1 MVKLSKYNIDLGNNC
16 FYNSLH
22 DTIIEDPKRTLDSI
36 SAGKG
41 EKLDDNVK
49 QVLFNNGFIVTDE
62 FDELGAVEY
71 IHNKE
76 KFNTNHAS
84 LIIYPSLKCNFNCYY
99 CFEKNKNSVMTT
111 KNAILFSDFLVKLA
125 ERSRL
130 SKMSLR
136 WSGGEPLLAW
146 KKIKLILDN
155 VKVGISSDV
164 KILNTIAT
172 NGYLLDKNT
181 IHDMVNYD
189 FQNVTVTLDGP
200 KEIHD
205 LSRNTINGKPTFNRI
220 VSNIEY
226 LCNYLPTTIRIN
238 IDIRNKDCFESL
250 LKQLSKYK
258 IANREVELFCKPIIP
273 CWDCV
278 KDSSMFD
285 MISFFEIEKDFIKV
299 AKEFGFKY
307 SFHPNMRAGIR
318 CPYYHINSFMIDA
331 ELYVYKCSLLVG
343 EKNESIGRVTEDKQI
358 TICDVDKYYK
368 AVNLSPINI
377 EECKECSILPL
388 CYGKCP
394 ILWKNSGHLHNE
406 GCIPEKGTII
416 EKIKYL
422 YNV

>member
-1 MVKLSKYNIDLGNNC
+1 MKNLVFILIAFSLFFVLSCSKKSANKVQNEDLKVYQIEDVKLVS
-16 FYNSLH
+16 F
-22 DTIIEDPKRTLDSI
+22 PLDS
-36 SAGKG
+36 
-41 EKLDDNVK
+41 
-49 QVLFNNGFIVTDE
+49 
-62 FDELGAVEY
+62 
-71 IHNKE
+71 
-76 KFNTNHAS
+76 
-84 LIIYPSLKCNFNCYY
+84 
-99 CFEKNKNSVMTT
+99 T
-111 KNAILFSDFLVKLA
+111 K
-125 ERSRL
+125 
-130 SKMSLR
+130 
-136 WSGGEPLLAW
+136 
-146 KKIKLILDN
+146 
-155 VKVGISSDV
+155 
-164 KILNTIAT
+164 
-172 NGYLLDKNT
+172 
-181 IHDMVNYD
+181 
-189 FQNVTVTLDGP
+189 
-200 KEIHD
+200 
-205 LSRNTINGKPTFNRI
+205 NGKPLDAEMFFNRVFDYCYI
-220 VSNIEY
+220 DNIETLIIPINRDRLAFYDINSQKEYHSIEILKDRDILNFSFVNKDSIFVSNIEY

-394 ILWKNSGHLHNE
+394 ILWKNSGHMHNE